1 MKKAVLFDVDGTLI
15 DAWEFIHGAI
25 VHTIKVHGHKMPSKK
40 VIKDAMGHPLLAFYE
55 TVFPGLDPKLFAKTH
70 DDFQQ
75 GKFDLGK
82 PFPKARETLKRLK
95 SQGFLIGVV
104 SNRTKNSLHTTLK
117 KAKLLEFIDVVV
129 SAEDV
134 AHPKPN
140 KEHVLKTL
148 ELLRV
153 NPKDTILVGDTDM
166 DILAG
171 KNAKVQ
177 TVGVTYGFAGKS
189 IKDYNPD
196 FVINKIEEILKIIQ

>member
-1 MKKAVLFDVDGTLI
+1 M
-15 DAWEFIHGAI
+15 
-25 VHTIKVHGHKMPSKK
+25 
-40 VIKDAMGHPLLAFYE
+40 
-55 TVFPGLDPKLFAKTH
+55 
-70 DDFQQ
+70 
-75 GKFDLGK
+75 
-82 PFPKARETLKRLK
+82 
-95 SQGFLIGVV
+95 IGVV

-117 KAKLLEFIDVVV
+117 KAKLSEFIDVVL